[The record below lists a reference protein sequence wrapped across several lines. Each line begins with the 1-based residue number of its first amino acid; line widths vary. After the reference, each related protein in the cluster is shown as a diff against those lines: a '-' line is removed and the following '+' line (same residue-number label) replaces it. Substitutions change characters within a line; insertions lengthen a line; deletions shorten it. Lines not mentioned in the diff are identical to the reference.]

1 MTSSTSSN
9 SETKLPP
16 ITNHSEKCCS
26 NCAGPKSLAPM
37 AIDFTASYRFNN
49 INSQTKLTKEDQNDS
64 EGVSRDNDTRDE
76 NKPIKQEEHRSALSI
91 GKLLNG

>member
-1 MTSSTSSN
+1 
-9 SETKLPP
+9 
-16 ITNHSEKCCS
+16 
-26 NCAGPKSLAPM
+26 M

-76 NKPIKQEEHRSALSI
+76 NKPIKQEEHRVHF
-91 GKLLNG
+91 LLGSC